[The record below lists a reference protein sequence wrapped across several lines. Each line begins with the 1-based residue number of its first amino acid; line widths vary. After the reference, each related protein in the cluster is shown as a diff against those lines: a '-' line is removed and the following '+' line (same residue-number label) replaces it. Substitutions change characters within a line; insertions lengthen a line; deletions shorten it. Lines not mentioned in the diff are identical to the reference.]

1 PAARPPA
8 LAWDLAAV
16 RHVHPARAGDQGG
29 ARDRDVDRDRRADR
43 GHDQDPGRAPVRGAG
58 AVPDLGRY
66 ERLADRVAGRLAAG
80 VAELDRLRDRRDELA
95 GRLRGYHVLHQHSLQ
110 GEEDPAV
117 DDLYLRAHALLRAR
131 PCDVRAAEAAVDA
144 YTRRVDEHGGGD
156 AR

>member
-1 PAARPPA
+1 M
-8 LAWDLAAV
+8 
-16 RHVHPARAGDQGG
+16 
-29 ARDRDVDRDRRADR
+29 
-43 GHDQDPGRAPVRGAG
+43 
-58 AVPDLGRY
+58 PDLGRY